1 MALRTGNSSKEPAGP
16 DGLEPEIK
24 GAPRPSELWLSEV
37 LWLTELVIHS
47 SRSAE
52 RALKEDPV
60 NARLLA
66 TFLLGIE
73 VAGAELYTVAT
84 FYYQISWTDSRAK
97 WVKCG

>member
-1 MALRTGNSSKEPAGP
+1 MAWRTGNSSKEPAGP

-73 VAGAELYTVAT
+73 VAVCRII
-84 FYYQISWTDSRAK
+84 QDSHILLPNILN
-97 WVKCG
+97 WQQG